1 MLTSVRFRKV
11 KCDETRPCCQRCSST
26 GRKCE
31 YKTSSTSSPLAS
43 SSLSLHSTAISP
55 PGVNSSALRERRAFE
70 YYFHYGAL
78 SIAGSLDIGFWKGI
92 VLQLSRSE
100 PAIWDAVIAISAL
113 YENPSC
119 PSSSVGLLLGS
130 TSKNDE
136 ALVWYSRSIG
146 SARKLIEQSKANEE
160 IAIVTCVLYICIETM
175 QGHVNEA
182 LQLYE
187 QGLRLIHELKASVGK
202 YRMPFLDD
210 TVIPLFLRMGT
221 AALSTAGVPVVKDL
235 FALADYRASL
245 GLFNAEA
252 ARAVLSPI
260 TRESIL
266 FQWEAEAHLLEVGSA
281 ACVSSEMIT
290 RQEML
295 LSRLENW
302 HRSFIELIDYED
314 PNNSMHL
321 SAISTLRVFHAAI
334 FIMLSTC
341 LTQWETDSDAYLE
354 YFKIIVQNASRV
366 VADGSSP
373 DGSQARFTFEAGVG
387 EPLFAVTMKCRDPQL
402 RREAL
407 SLLRRVPQV
416 QGFFQCAPRAAR
428 AEQYILME
436 EAQSIPG
443 LMIRSSDLSDITME
457 SNALPEGVKEV
468 SKEKLA
474 NLPAVGDLVIIEE
487 EPSGYGQHSFVPEE
501 KRIRKFVVV
510 WLQSR
515 APNPGRT
522 EAPPA
527 RPFLHFTRNRPVPG
541 CSHMWEEREY
551 FLPVNILHRDE
562 T

>member
-1 MLTSVRFRKV
+1 M
-11 KCDETRPCCQRCSST
+11 D
-26 GRKCE
+26 
-31 YKTSSTSSPLAS
+31 
-43 SSLSLHSTAISP
+43 
-55 PGVNSSALRERRAFE
+55 SSALRERRAFE

-78 SIAGSLDIGFWKGI
+78 SIAGSLDVGFWKGI

-119 PSSSVGLLLGS
+119 SSSASLLIGS
-130 TSKNDE
+130 TSTNDE

-175 QGHVNEA
+175 QGHVDEA

-187 QGLRLIHELKASVGK
+187 QGLRLIHELKTSFGN

-210 TVIPLFLRMGT
+210 TVIPLFLRIGT
-221 AALSTAGVPVVKDL
+221 AALSTAGIPVVKDL

-245 GLFNAEA
+245 GLFNADA
-252 ARAVLSPI
+252 ARAALSPI
-260 TRESIL
+260 IRESIL
-266 FQWEAEAHLLEVGSA
+266 FEWEAEAHLLEVESA
-281 ACVSSEMIT
+281 ANVSPEILA
-290 RQEML
+290 RQQEL

-302 HRSFIELIDYED
+302 HRSFIGLVDYED
-314 PNNSMHL
+314 AKNTMHL
-321 SAISTLRVFHAAI
+321 TAISTLRVFHAAM

-341 LTQWETDSDAYLE
+341 LTQWETDFDTYLD
-354 YFKIIVQNASRV
+354 YFKVIVENASRV
-366 VADGSSP
+366 VASSLTP

-436 EAQSIPG
+436 EVQSIPG
-443 LMIRSSDLSDITME
+443 LMVRSSDLSGITTE
-457 SNALPEGVKEV
+457 SDTLLEGVKEIPMG
-468 SKEKLA
+468 KLA
-474 NLPAVGDLVIIEE
+474 NHPAVEELVTIED
-487 EPSGYGQHSFVPEE
+487 EPSGYEQVSFVPEE

-515 APNPGRT
+515 VPEGTAT
-522 EAPPA
+522 PPSQ
-527 RPFLHFTRNRPVPG
+527 PFLHFTRNRPSPFH
-541 CSHMWEEREY
+541 SHMWEEREY
-551 FLPVNILHRDE
+551 FLPISTFNRDE
-562 T
+562 SRFPNLLLGMCR